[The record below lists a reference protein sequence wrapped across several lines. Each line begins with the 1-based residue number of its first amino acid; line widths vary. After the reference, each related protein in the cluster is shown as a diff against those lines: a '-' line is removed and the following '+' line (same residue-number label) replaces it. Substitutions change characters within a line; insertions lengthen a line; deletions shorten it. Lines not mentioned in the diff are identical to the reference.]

1 MYEFSDVQLSQ
12 MLGQYLWP
20 LVRISAFLLA
30 VPIFGARSVP
40 ARIRIAL
47 AFPLCILVTPLL
59 PALPDVELL
68 SLAGLVTTIQQVVIG
83 LAMGFVVQ
91 IFMQLFIV
99 GGQVIAMN
107 MGLGFASMNDPA
119 NGVSVTV
126 LSQFYLTLATLLFL
140 CINGHLVL
148 IELIVVSFQAWPI
161 GEFGLDAEFWY
172 EIAALGG
179 WMFAGGLVLS
189 LPVVT
194 AVLVVNTTF
203 GVMSRSAPQMN
214 VFSVGFPVTLVFG
227 MLIFWFGLVN
237 FLPQFQLRTEQ
248 ILLFL
253 KTALGV

>member
-1 MYEFSDVQLSQ
+1 MIELTDVQLSHL
-12 MLGQYLWP
+12 LGQYLWP

-47 AFPLCILVTPLL
+47 ALPLSILVTPLL
-59 PALPDVELL
+59 PAMPQIELL
-68 SLAGLVTTIQQVVIG
+68 SLAGVITTIQQVLIG
-83 LAMGFVVQ
+83 VAMGFVVQ
-91 IFMQLFIV
+91 LLMQLFIV

-119 NGVSVTV
+119 NGVTVTV

-140 CINGHLVL
+140 CVDGHLVL
-148 IELIVVSFQAWPI
+148 IELLVVSFQTWPI
-161 GEFGLDAEFWY
+161 GQFSLDAEFWF
-172 EIAALGG
+172 EIANLGG
-179 WMFAGGLVLS
+179 WMFAGGLVLA
-189 LPVVT
+189 LPVIT
-194 AVLVVNTTF
+194 AVLVVNATF

-214 VFSVGFPVTLVFG
+214 IFAVGFPVTLVFG

-248 ILLFL
+248 AFLFV
-253 KTALGV
+253 KSALGV